1 MAKSTVESEGWRGQ
15 RGRPSGGALS
25 LGSVSVPLPARRWAV
40 GLLAVVT
47 ALVAVL
53 ASTQPAWAC
62 GGFFCT
68 TTPVD
73 QNAERII
80 FTQNGDGT
88 VSAYVQIEFTGSAP
102 DFSWILPLPEAIDA
116 EAVQVPEDA
125 MAAFTELEVATD
137 PVFIPPDLP
146 ECVLREPIVVVERIV
161 EFSAVEVFASG
172 EVGPYGFDVVG
183 SEDPDALVT
192 WLRENSYQVTEAMEP
207 LIDLYVEEQ
216 FVFLAMKLRPDKGA
230 QDVEPV
236 KVTYP
241 SERPMIPLRLTAVAA
256 NPDMAVMVWIYADQ
270 QAKPV
275 NYATMNIAND
285 ELTFRG
291 RGQGNDYR
299 RLMSTKADEYGG
311 QAFITEYAAPTRELR
326 VTHPLLQQL
335 AQRFAYVTRL
345 NTVISPEEMTVDPV
359 FDYDPQLKD
368 VSNVRDLRGMT
379 GLYRCERD
387 ERRRADQMAARSDS
401 SASSVGKTET
411 VVAADSTDAKRET
424 ASPAEATGAGTS
436 SVEKAETV
444 VAADSTDAERESAS
458 PAETSGAD
466 ASSAEKTET
475 VVSADSTDDKRGDS
489 SPSEASESG
498 TSPVAMGDDVAG
510 SPDGDDL
517 SVGTL
522 VLGIVAGS
530 VGALLLVG
538 TVYLGILLGRRRTG

>member
-1 MAKSTVESEGWRGQ
+1 MRAYYLPEWRGVPEHMSKSTVGSEGL
-15 RGRPSGGALS
+15 RGRGGRTIGGALS
-25 LGSVSVPLPARRWAV
+25 LRSVSRPTLTRLWAV
-40 GLLAVVT
+40 GLLAVL
-47 ALVAVL
+47 AAIVAVL

-88 VSAYVQIEFTGSAP
+88 VSAYVQIEYTGSAP

-116 EAVQVPEDA
+116 ESVQVPDDA

-146 ECVLREPIVVVERIV
+146 ECVLREPIVVVEKV
-161 EFSAVEVFASG
+161 VANSAVEVFASG

-192 WLRENSYQVTEAMEP
+192 WLRENSYRVTAPMEP
-207 LIDLYVEEQ
+207 LINLYVEEQ

-270 QAKPV
+270 QAKPA
-275 NYATMNIAND
+275 NYAAMSIAND
-285 ELTFRG
+285 ELTFFG

-299 RLMSTKADEYGG
+299 WLIGQKADEYGG

-335 AQRFAYVTRL
+335 AQRFPYVTRL
-345 NTVISPEEMTVDPV
+345 NTVISPEEMTVDPI

-368 VSNVRDLRGMT
+368 VSNVRDLSGMT
-379 GLYRCERD
+379 GLYSCERN
-387 ERRRADQMAARSDS
+387 ERRRAEQMAAQRE
-401 SASSVGKTET
+401 ATGTP
-411 VVAADSTDAKRET
+411 VALVET
-424 ASPAEATGAGTS
+424 AS
-436 SVEKAETV
+436 
-444 VAADSTDAERESAS
+444 AAASTDDKRTTGR
-458 PAETSGAD
+458 PAETSGTGTP
-466 ASSAEKTET
+466 SVEKTET
-475 VVSADSTDDKRGDS
+475 VVSAFSTDDQRGHS
-489 SPSEASESG
+489 SPTEAPETG
-498 TSPVAMGDDVAG
+498 ASPVAARGDVAA
-510 SPDGDDL
+510 SSDGDEL
-517 SVGTL
+517 SVGTIVAGVVFGVVGVL
-522 VLGIVAGS
+522 VLG
-530 VGALLLVG
+530 GA
-538 TVYLGILLGRRRTG
+538 VYLGIRIGRRDRD

>member
-1 MAKSTVESEGWRGQ
+1 MAKSTVESEDWRGQ

-25 LGSVSVPLPARRWAV
+25 LGSVTMPLLTRRWAV
-40 GLLAVVT
+40 GLLAVV
-47 ALVAVL
+47 AAIVAVL

-88 VSAYVQIEFTGSAP
+88 VSAYVQIEYTGSAP

-125 MAAFTELEVATD
+125 MAAFRELEVATD
-137 PVFIPPDLP
+137 PVFIAPDIP
-146 ECVLREPIVVVERIV
+146 ECVRRQPQVERMV
-161 EFSAVEVFASG
+161 AQAVQVFASG

-192 WLRENSYQVTEAMEP
+192 WLRENSYRVTEAMEP

-256 NPDMAVMVWIYADQ
+256 NPDMAVMVWIYADR
-270 QAKPV
+270 QAVPV
-275 NYATMNIAND
+275 NYAKMDIAND
-285 ELTFRG
+285 ELTFFG
-291 RGQGNDYR
+291 WGQSNNYR
-299 RLMSTKADEYGG
+299 RLMSEKADEYGG

-326 VTHPLLQQL
+326 VTHPLLQEL
-335 AQRFAYVTRL
+335 TGRFAYVTRL
-345 NTVISPEEMTVDPV
+345 NTVISPEEMTVDPI

-368 VSNVRDLRGMT
+368 VSNVRNLSGMT
-379 GLYRCERD
+379 GLYQCERE
-387 ERRRADQMAARSDS
+387 ER
-401 SASSVGKTET
+401 ASSPVGRLQSFGES
-411 VVAADSTDAKRET
+411 VFVSSDQEAG
-424 ASPAEATGAGTS
+424 AEAG
-436 SVEKAETV
+436 
-444 VAADSTDAERESAS
+444 
-458 PAETSGAD
+458 
-466 ASSAEKTET
+466 
-475 VVSADSTDDKRGDS
+475 GDS
-489 SPSEASESG
+489 
-498 TSPVAMGDDVAG
+498 
-510 SPDGDDL
+510 L

-522 VLGIVAGS
+522 VVGIVAG
-530 VGALLLVG
+530 VAGVLVLGGAVF
-538 TVYLGILLGRRRTG
+538 LGVRIGRRDKE

>member
-25 LGSVSVPLPARRWAV
+25 LGSVTMPLLTRRWAV
-40 GLLAVVT
+40 GLLAVL
-47 ALVAVL
+47 AAIVAVL

-88 VSAYVQIEFTGSAP
+88 VSAYVQIEYTGSAP

-137 PVFIPPDLP
+137 PVFVPPDLP
-146 ECVLREPIVVVERIV
+146 ECVLREPEVLVERV
-161 EFSAVEVFASG
+161 MAQPVQVFASG

-183 SEDPDALVT
+183 TEDPDALVT
-192 WLRENSYQVTEAMEP
+192 WLRENSYLVTEAMEP
-207 LIDLYVEEQ
+207 LIDLYVEEE

-256 NPDMAVMVWIYADQ
+256 NPDMAVMVWIYADR
-270 QAKPV
+270 QAVPM
-275 NYATMNIAND
+275 NYAKMSIAND
-285 ELTFRG
+285 ELTFFG
-291 RGQGNDYR
+291 WGQGNDYR
-299 RLMSTKADEYGG
+299 RLMGTKADEYGG
-311 QAFITEYAAPTRELR
+311 QAFITEYAAPTSELR

-359 FDYDPQLKD
+359 FDYNPQLKD
-368 VSNVRDLRGMT
+368 VSNVRDMSGMT
-379 GLYRCERD
+379 GLYQCERE
-387 ERRRADQMAARSDS
+387 ER
-401 SASSVGKTET
+401 ASSPMGQLQSFSESVFE
-411 VVAADSTDAKRET
+411 ASDEDAG
-424 ASPAEATGAGTS
+424 AEA
-436 SVEKAETV
+436 
-444 VAADSTDAERESAS
+444 
-458 PAETSGAD
+458 SGD
-466 ASSAEKTET
+466 T
-475 VVSADSTDDKRGDS
+475 
-489 SPSEASESG
+489 
-498 TSPVAMGDDVAG
+498 
-510 SPDGDDL
+510 L

-522 VLGIVAGS
+522 VLGVVAGVVGVS
-530 VGALLLVG
+530 VLGGA
-538 TVYLGILLGRRRTG
+538 VYLGVRIGRRGRE

>member
-1 MAKSTVESEGWRGQ
+1 MSNSAVGSEGWRG
-15 RGRPSGGALS
+15 RGGRSIGGALS
-25 LGSVSVPLPARRWAV
+25 LRSVSRPVPTRLWAV
-40 GLLAVVT
+40 GLLAVL
-47 ALVAVL
+47 AAIVAVL
-53 ASTQPAWAC
+53 ASTQPARAC

-88 VSAYVQIEFTGSAP
+88 VSAYVQIEYTGSAP

-137 PVFIPPDLP
+137 PVFVPPDLP
-146 ECVLREPIVVVERIV
+146 ECVLREPEVLVERV
-161 EFSAVEVFASG
+161 MAQPVQVFASG

-192 WLRENSYQVTEAMEP
+192 WLRENSYLVTEAMEP
-207 LIDLYVEEQ
+207 LIDLYVEEE

-256 NPDMAVMVWIYADQ
+256 NPDMAVMVWIYADR
-270 QAKPV
+270 QAVPM
-275 NYATMNIAND
+275 NYAKMSIAND
-285 ELTFRG
+285 ELTFFG
-291 RGQGNDYR
+291 WGQGNDYR
-299 RLMSTKADEYGG
+299 RLMGTKADEYGG
-311 QAFITEYAAPTRELR
+311 QAFITEYAAPTSELL

-359 FDYDPQLKD
+359 FDYNPQLKD
-368 VSNVRDLRGMT
+368 VSNVRDMSGMT
-379 GLYRCERD
+379 GLYQCERE
-387 ERRRADQMAARSDS
+387 ER
-401 SASSVGKTET
+401 ASSPMGQLQSFSESVFE
-411 VVAADSTDAKRET
+411 ASDEDAG
-424 ASPAEATGAGTS
+424 AEA
-436 SVEKAETV
+436 
-444 VAADSTDAERESAS
+444 
-458 PAETSGAD
+458 SGD
-466 ASSAEKTET
+466 T
-475 VVSADSTDDKRGDS
+475 
-489 SPSEASESG
+489 
-498 TSPVAMGDDVAG
+498 
-510 SPDGDDL
+510 L

-522 VLGIVAGS
+522 VLGVVAGVVGVS
-530 VGALLLVG
+530 VLGGA
-538 TVYLGILLGRRRTG
+538 VYLGVRIGRRGRE